1 MYAIVRDVPNSFD
14 QYCCFIEDTAVVV
27 QDLAIINRLG
37 DESRRKEIIGIEEG
51 LRKVPLIKEIHYM
64 HEIDPEATLDGGD
77 VLYTGTHLFVG
88 LSRRTNQRGADVLN
102 KHTSLHFKCVVSML
116 DEKTLLVTDHE
127 AVSEV
132 VKEIESYTNDWY
144 SIVKVPEQ
152 VPSNILSLSRGKVAV
167 YQEGLKKTEDVK
179 KPRSRHNKS
188 HSTTSITKGSVI
200 LSSLNEPD
208 KQETTPHDDDLM
220 PQKRKTTIAFAE
232 PNGKPSKKEQDDT
245 SSISSSS
252 LISVSSLD
260 SSVSS
265 LNSITDASFILV
277 HKKDNT
283 NLGGSTAVDALTN
296 LASASTKNSFLADFD
311 MPPIVLQGRKQD
323 TEPVLTEFMA
333 EKVY

>member
-1 MYAIVRDVPNSFD
+1 MKRNNTTNNSSFK
-14 QYCCFIEDTAVVV
+14 E
-27 QDLAIINRLG
+27 RLFPLHRSATDDKG
-37 DESRRKEIIGIEEG
+37 NSYNESHPSPFTR
-51 LRKVPLIKEIHYM
+51 L
-64 HEIDPEATLDGGD
+64 
-77 VLYTGTHLFVG
+77 
-88 LSRRTNQRGADVLN
+88 
-102 KHTSLHFKCVVSML
+102 VS
-116 DEKTLLVTDHE
+116 KLL
-127 AVSEV
+127 
-132 VKEIESYTNDWY
+132 
-144 SIVKVPEQ
+144 
-152 VPSNILSLSRGKVAV
+152 
-167 YQEGLKKTEDVK
+167 GLKKTEDVK

-200 LSSLNEPD
+200 LSSLNEPA
-208 KQETTPHDDDLM
+208 KQETASHNDDLM

-232 PNGKPSKKEQDDT
+232 PDGKSSKKEQDDT

-311 MPPIVLQGRKQD
+311 MPPIVLQGRKRD

-333 EKVY
+333 EKIRPYIPRRFRVASSWKMLYSLDQNGVSLFSLYSSTQSYDGPCIMIIKDADKQLYGAYLSHAFKCQNNTYYGTGEW